1 MAQRLIQ
8 FRLVVWDLDGRKNAT
23 IFIRSTRRE
32 VHDKVQEILSMIYF
46 ECGLGH
52 YVLYQI

>member
-8 FRLVVWDLDGRKNAT
+8 FRLVVWDLDGKKSAT
-23 IFIRSTRRE
+23 IFIRSTRRK
-32 VHDKVQEILSMIYF
+32 VHNKVQELLSMIYF

>member
-8 FRLVVWDLDGRKNAT
+8 FRLVVWDLDGKKNLT
-23 IFIRSTRRE
+23 IFIRSTRRK

-46 ECGLGH
+46 ERGLGH

>member
-8 FRLVVWDLDGRKNAT
+8 FRLVVWDLDGKKNCT

-32 VHDKVQEILSMIYF
+32 VHDKVQELLSMIYF
-46 ECGLGH
+46 ERGLGH